1 MVINSGEKILEKLG
15 GGEKRMKTLA
25 VTAVFT
31 ILIAALILPGLNLA
45 HAATVED
52 GRLQLSPKAFG
63 PKTSLYMCN
72 VASCFD
78 ADITHKGPYDQIKK
92 EELKSYKKS
101 IALFDALNFMKN
113 YYKTGF

>member
-1 MVINSGEKILEKLG
+1 
-15 GGEKRMKTLA
+15 MKTLTVTVISA
-25 VTAVFT
+25 ILVTA
-31 ILIAALILPGLNLA
+31 LIFPAINSV

-63 PKTSLYMCN
+63 PKTSLYMCDKAN
-72 VASCFD
+72 CFD
-78 ADITHKGPYDQIKK
+78 VATHNGAFDQIKK

-101 IALFDALNFMKN
+101 IALFDALNFMKT